1 MSQQINLF
9 ENGLVKSKD
18 WFTLSFVA
26 AIYAVAAIIMV
37 YFYTAI
43 ESENAQLL
51 AQRNQTAGQFE
62 TMQKKVEEFARKA
75 VPVDN
80 SKLEAELKN
89 LNIRFEMQ
97 SQMLAIFQQSISE
110 NAYHLIDYMRG
121 LASQQQ
127 SAVWLTGFKIEPA
140 AQHVSLSGQALQT
153 EDIPLYLD
161 SLSAQKVF
169 EGTQF
174 SGLQFKQVELQK
186 QVTTTPAA
194 ITPAVTTAPAPV
206 AIAAPAGK
214 GTSASGTAATSPSS
228 PAAVTTPTAVTENI
242 KLTVYA
248 FEVKGQELKDKTK
261 PVSAMS
267 WDDFVNQSGQP
278 QVKPPVT
285 SPVKQP

>member
-51 AQRNQTAGQFE
+51 AQRNQTVTQYE
-62 TMQKKVEEFARKA
+62 SMQKKVEELTKKI

-194 ITPAVTTAPAPV
+194 ITPAVTPAPV
-206 AIAAPAGK
+206 PAPAGK
-214 GTSASGTAATSPSS
+214 GTSATGTAVTSSSS
-228 PAAVTTPTAVTENI
+228 PAAVTAPTAVTENI

-278 QVKPPVT
+278 QVKPSVEP
-285 SPVKQP
+285 PVKQP

>member
-214 GTSASGTAATSPSS
+214 GTPASGTAATSPSS

-278 QVKPPVT
+278 QVNP
-285 SPVKQP
+285 PVKQP

>member
-26 AIYAVAAIIMV
+26 AIYAVAAIVMV

-51 AQRNQTAGQFE
+51 AQHNQTVTQYE
-62 TMQKKVEEFARKA
+62 SMQKKVEELTKKI

-140 AQHVSLSGQALQT
+140 ALHVSLSGQALQT

-194 ITPAVTTAPAPV
+194 NTPAVTPAPAPAAV
-206 AIAAPAGK
+206 PAPAGK
-214 GTSASGTAATSPSS
+214 STSATGTAVTSSSS
-228 PAAVTTPTAVTENI
+228 PAAVTAPTAVTENI

-278 QVKPPVT
+278 QVNPPVT

>member
-1 MSQQINLF
+1 MSQQVNLF

-26 AIYAVAAIIMV
+26 AIYAVAAIVMV
-37 YFYTAI
+37 YFYIAI

-62 TMQKKVEEFARKA
+62 TMQKKVEELTKKI

-194 ITPAVTTAPAPV
+194 ITPAVPPAPALAAVP
-206 AIAAPAGK
+206 APAGK
-214 GTSASGTAATSPSS
+214 GTSATGTAVTSSSS
-228 PAAVTTPTAVTENI
+228 PAAVTAPTAVTENI